1 MDIVQE
7 LLARRSIAV
16 PAGWQTNCM
25 NGSID
30 SLEASV
36 TVTPIRDVGRK
47 ASPGFCSPPK
57 RLNNGGSMLEK
68 QERAVLAARVREY
81 LARETETEIGLL
93 QAEIFVDFL
102 AEEVGYVFYN
112 QGLKDAHAAILR
124 RLEDAAGDIDV
135 LEKPRLR

>member
-1 MDIVQE
+1 
-7 LLARRSIAV
+7 
-16 PAGWQTNCM
+16 
-25 NGSID
+25 
-30 SLEASV
+30 
-36 TVTPIRDVGRK
+36 
-47 ASPGFCSPPK
+47 
-57 RLNNGGSMLEK
+57 MLEK
-68 QERAVLAARVREY
+68 QDRAVLAARVREY

-112 QGLKDAHAAILR
+112 QGLKDAHVAILR

>member
-1 MDIVQE
+1 
-7 LLARRSIAV
+7 
-16 PAGWQTNCM
+16 
-25 NGSID
+25 
-30 SLEASV
+30 
-36 TVTPIRDVGRK
+36 
-47 ASPGFCSPPK
+47 
-57 RLNNGGSMLEK
+57 MLEK
-68 QERAVLAARVREY
+68 QDRAVLAARVREY

-135 LEKPRLR
+135 LEKPKPR

>member
-1 MDIVQE
+1 
-7 LLARRSIAV
+7 
-16 PAGWQTNCM
+16 
-25 NGSID
+25 
-30 SLEASV
+30 
-36 TVTPIRDVGRK
+36 
-47 ASPGFCSPPK
+47 
-57 RLNNGGSMLEK
+57 MLEK
-68 QERAVLAARVREY
+68 QDRAVLAERVREY

>member
-1 MDIVQE
+1 
-7 LLARRSIAV
+7 
-16 PAGWQTNCM
+16 
-25 NGSID
+25 
-30 SLEASV
+30 
-36 TVTPIRDVGRK
+36 
-47 ASPGFCSPPK
+47 
-57 RLNNGGSMLEK
+57 MLEK
-68 QERAVLAARVREY
+68 QDRAELAARVREY